1 MIQFVNA
8 KSADDGFTALHF
20 CSFKG
25 NVDLCMFL
33 IEKGADKFATNNF
46 GINMLHTAAQG
57 DMPISL
63 YYFY

>member
-46 GINMLHTAAQG
+46 GINMLQVL
-57 DMPISL
+57 S
-63 YYFY
+63 